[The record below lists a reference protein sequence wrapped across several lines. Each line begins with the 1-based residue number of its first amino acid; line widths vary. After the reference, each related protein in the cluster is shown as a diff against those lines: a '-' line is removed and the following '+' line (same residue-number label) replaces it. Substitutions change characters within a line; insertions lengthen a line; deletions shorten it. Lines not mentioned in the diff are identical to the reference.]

1 MSSMAAHTL
10 TREDLDALPEDGLR
24 HELIDGQ
31 FVMTPSP
38 GSAHQIT
45 VTSLTLLLGNALRDT
60 RLQVLVAPFDVVLGP
75 NVVEPDLLVTPQAAL
90 GESDLSTPPLLVV
103 EILSPSTA
111 HIDRGRK
118 RNLYEEFGVHSY
130 WIVDPAAPSVTIM
143 ELDNGRYE
151 VVAHVVGDEP
161 IDVTTPVALTFTP
174 AELTRG

>member
-10 TREDLDALPEDGLR
+10 TRDDLDALPDDGLR

-31 FVMTPSP
+31 FIMTPSP
-38 GSAHQIT
+38 GCAHQIS

-75 NVVEPDLLVTPQAAL
+75 NVVEPDLLVTPRAAL
-90 GESDLSTPPLLVV
+90 GEHDLSTPPLLVV

-111 HIDRGRK
+111 RIDRGRK

-130 WIVDPAAPSVTIM
+130 WIVDPTAPSVTIM
-143 ELDNGRYE
+143 ELDGGRYE
-151 VVAHVVGDEP
+151 IVAHAVGDES
-161 IDVTTPVALTFTP
+161 IDITTPIALTFTP